1 MFFCCCTSSFSFL
14 RLFLMNWGCYILG
27 AVFVLIWLRTEENL
41 RCLHL
46 LSCPFGRGVGR
57 EASVKVWWRLTM
69 VFGFVCLATWSA
81 WTVWVVCRG
90 LLLCAT
96 RWRGKWKIGQGPIE
110 QCVGDFCSV
119 SRGSVEKKIGR
130 GPIEKCV
137 EKFSAVLRGGVKGR
151 KNIYRSRTACATS
164 FGFFFS
170 LGVMRWRKNGK
181 RQNRLRWPYTF
192 TPWWKGKNWVG

>member
-1 MFFCCCTSSFSFL
+1 M
-14 RLFLMNWGCYILG
+14 
-27 AVFVLIWLRTEENL
+27 
-41 RCLHL
+41 
-46 LSCPFGRGVGR
+46 
-57 EASVKVWWRLTM
+57 
-69 VFGFVCLATWSA
+69 
-81 WTVWVVCRG
+81 
-90 LLLCAT
+90 
-96 RWRGKWKIGQGPIE
+96 
-110 QCVGDFCSV
+110 

-181 RQNRLRWPYTF
+181 RQNRLR
-192 TPWWKGKNWVG
+192 